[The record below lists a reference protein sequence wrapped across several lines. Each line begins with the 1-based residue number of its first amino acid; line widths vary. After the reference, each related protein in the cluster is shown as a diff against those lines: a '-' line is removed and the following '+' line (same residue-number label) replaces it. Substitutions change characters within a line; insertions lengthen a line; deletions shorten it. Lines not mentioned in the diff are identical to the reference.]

1 MPPTPL
7 ARPLPI
13 TDPEPCSEPAP
24 QPALPLARGEPGEDR
39 ALRLLRDAGY
49 LAAQGA
55 AGRAGISTLLAEIER
70 RHPGEIA
77 RMAAKLELRRLG
89 LRT

>member
-1 MPPTPL
+1 M
-7 ARPLPI
+7 PLPI
-13 TDPEPCSEPAP
+13 SDAEPCAEPP
-24 QPALPLARGEPGEDR
+24 PRPATSLARGEPGEDR

-77 RMAAKLELRRLG
+77 RMAATLELRRLG
-89 LRT
+89 LRA

>member
-1 MPPTPL
+1 M
-7 ARPLPI
+7 PLPI
-13 TDPEPCSEPAP
+13 SDPDPEPCAEPPPRPAP
-24 QPALPLARGEPGEDR
+24 PLARGEPGEDR

-49 LAAQGA
+49 LAAQGS